1 MAPSQYSFRRGTDS
15 APVKLR
21 CDLSEPDRHSDQHQL
36 QRGPAWTAH
45 SMHTHEWVYRD
56 SDTTTVYRHRHRRVS
71 PKHKRHS
78 ARLSTPEQPRR
89 TAGDSTRHRH
99 GNKWAHQSRTVG
111 PIRPQQRQPT
121 ADTHSVIDSPTLHI
135 DNGVSPAT
143 IGPLDADAQHSQF
156 QHRTASINNTIL
168 SATVCTAQ
176 PGDSQQVACRSPWS
190 RQGRTPTT
198 TAIGGRPDRRL

>member
-1 MAPSQYSFRRGTDS
+1 MPPTQCSFRRGTDS
-15 APVKLR
+15 APMKLR
-21 CDLSEPDRHSDQHQL
+21 CDLSEPDQHGDQHQL

-56 SDTTTVYRHRHRRVS
+56 SDTTTVYQHRHRTVS

-99 GNKWAHQSRTVG
+99 TSKWAHQSRTGG

-121 ADTHSVIDSPTLHI
+121 ADDHSVIDSPTLHI

-143 IGPLDADAQHSQF
+143 IGPSMPTLN
-156 QHRTASINNTIL
+156 TASSSTEQPASTTHFYQQSYVPHNRATL
-168 SATVCTAQ
+168 SKWPVVPVVTT
-176 PGDSQQVACRSPWS
+176 SPITDHTGS
-190 RQGRTPTT
+190 R
-198 TAIGGRPDRRL
+198 